1 MAREGRIDK
10 RASLRLPKLARAR
23 EENMAEIEIG
33 PLTDRLGDDE
43 IAELAARMEKLG
55 APQLPHAD
63 NSEVASVGDG
73 LDENVLSEFLDRLE
87 GHDAAAEIYLPVE
100 FDGNLEVAGLRV
112 ASTPILIDVLEEL
125 KDELDSE
132 AEEEEEEEDDAF
144 EDDRKILTA
153 QLRQAWKLFYQG
165 AQAAMERH
173 LPLHVKP

>member
-1 MAREGRIDK
+1 
-10 RASLRLPKLARAR
+10 
-23 EENMAEIEIG
+23 MAEIEIG
-33 PLTDRLGDDE
+33 PLTDRLSDEE

-63 NSEVASVGDG
+63 GTHVASVGEG
-73 LDENVLSEFLDRLE
+73 LDDNVLSEFFDRLD
-87 GHDAAAEIYLPVE
+87 GHDVAAEIYLPVE
-100 FDGNLEVAGLRV
+100 FEGSVEVAELRV
-112 ASTPILIDVLEEL
+112 ASTPVLLDVLEEL
-125 KDELDSE
+125 KDELDAE
-132 AEEEEEEEDDAF
+132 ADEEEEEEDESAY